1 MRICGQPCKPSQKH
15 FLNLKSFDGLFT
27 NYFLHLTYS
36 YRPGARH
43 FVQMDEPEQ
52 VARLRLEAWGVLVKP
67 KSGLRRG
74 RKVIVCARA
83 RCTGFRVRN
92 CVYVSL
98 NALLYKDA

>member
-67 KSGLRRG
+67 KVRFTARSESDRLRTGEVYGIPSPELCLRQPQ
-74 RKVIVCARA
+74 RA
-83 RCTGFRVRN
+83 
-92 CVYVSL
+92 YI
-98 NALLYKDA
+98 